1 MQQRSYVGEDGHLP
15 LSEQR
20 LQLRQRGMQAE
31 GHAKIDGQ
39 DRQQRCLG
47 DIDRG
52 GGRARRGVLA
62 VTGSIDGY
70 QSVVA
75 VVTAEHEH
83 ADQRL
88 VVVRLLRIGTGDEAE

>member
-1 MQQRSYVGEDGHLP
+1 
-15 LSEQR
+15 
-20 LQLRQRGMQAE
+20 MQAE

-39 DRQQRCLG
+39 DRQQRCLRE
-47 DIDRG
+47 IDRG
-52 GGRARRGVLA
+52 GGRTRRGVLA

-88 VVVRLLRIGTGDEAE
+88 VVRRTLRSRFSDEIDEIQTRGQPESGHCADVAQKSATTWM